1 MKETGREL
9 EKAGSVA
16 GAHSGLTQVS
26 GSCEKAGES
35 LELWEVSGGGFSKA
49 TGESLSPSVQAGGPS
64 ALSTRSTLG
73 PQHSDLRSSP
83 QEE

>member
-26 GSCEKAGES
+26 GSSEKAGES
-35 LELWEVSGGGFSKA
+35 LELWEVSGAGVGEVSAKPLESPRAQVFKRGFPQ
-49 TGESLSPSVQAGGPS
+49 LSAPG
-64 ALSTRSTLG
+64 L
-73 PQHSDLRSSP
+73 H
-83 QEE
+83 

>member
-1 MKETGREL
+1 MRETGREL

-26 GSCEKAGES
+26 GSSEKAGES
-35 LELWEVSGGGFSKA
+35 LELWEVSGGGGFSKA

-64 ALSTRSTLG
+64 ALSTRST
-73 PQHSDLRSSP
+73 
-83 QEE
+83 